1 MVKFQLSGLYSAEE
15 MGVGMTES
23 SDIIIDIEA
32 EQNNT
37 QENKKKVDFSQ
48 NFSQSNATTFSE
60 DERQVLLSLG
70 LEVKNEDGYYWIVG
84 NTYGLNEK
92 IKQLG
97 YRFHPEKKN
106 MVEANWKCSLRTH
119 MKICYNLGV
128 SMQGYDMKKFK
139 ALLESIF
146 SDTDQAKKL
155 IQAFEEFANDRA
167 TTQRLNFGNLKQEAI
182 EQIRNELVS
191 KDLFQSETKGLE
203 AEIKRMESSLKQQG
217 IYWLIGA
224 CVVSIATIISSV
236 WAIMDFMVEHLKNNT
251 LALETI

>member
-1 MVKFQLSGLYSAEE
+1 
-15 MGVGMTES
+15 
-23 SDIIIDIEA
+23 
-32 EQNNT
+32 
-37 QENKKKVDFSQ
+37 
-48 NFSQSNATTFSE
+48 
-60 DERQVLLSLG
+60 
-70 LEVKNEDGYYWIVG
+70 
-84 NTYGLNEK
+84 
-92 IKQLG
+92 
-97 YRFHPEKKN
+97 
-106 MVEANWKCSLRTH
+106 
-119 MKICYNLGV
+119 
-128 SMQGYDMKKFK
+128 MKKFK

>member
-1 MVKFQLSGLYSAEE
+1 
-15 MGVGMTES
+15 
-23 SDIIIDIEA
+23 
-32 EQNNT
+32 
-37 QENKKKVDFSQ
+37 
-48 NFSQSNATTFSE
+48 
-60 DERQVLLSLG
+60 
-70 LEVKNEDGYYWIVG
+70 
-84 NTYGLNEK
+84 
-92 IKQLG
+92 
-97 YRFHPEKKN
+97 
-106 MVEANWKCSLRTH
+106 
-119 MKICYNLGV
+119 
-128 SMQGYDMKKFK
+128 MQGYAMEKEITLNESFK

-203 AEIKRMESSLKQQG
+203 AEIKRMESSLQSEIKLSISSLKQQG

-236 WAIMDFMVEHLKNNT
+236 WAIMDFMVEHLK
-251 LALETI
+251 

>member
-1 MVKFQLSGLYSAEE
+1 
-15 MGVGMTES
+15 
-23 SDIIIDIEA
+23 
-32 EQNNT
+32 
-37 QENKKKVDFSQ
+37 
-48 NFSQSNATTFSE
+48 
-60 DERQVLLSLG
+60 
-70 LEVKNEDGYYWIVG
+70 
-84 NTYGLNEK
+84 
-92 IKQLG
+92 
-97 YRFHPEKKN
+97 
-106 MVEANWKCSLRTH
+106 
-119 MKICYNLGV
+119 
-128 SMQGYDMKKFK
+128 MQRYDMKKEITLNESFK

-167 TTQRLNFGNLKQEAI
+167 TTQRLNFRNLKQEAI

-236 WAIMDFMVEHLKNNT
+236 WAIMDFMVKHLK
-251 LALETI
+251 

>member
-1 MVKFQLSGLYSAEE
+1 
-15 MGVGMTES
+15 
-23 SDIIIDIEA
+23 
-32 EQNNT
+32 
-37 QENKKKVDFSQ
+37 
-48 NFSQSNATTFSE
+48 
-60 DERQVLLSLG
+60 
-70 LEVKNEDGYYWIVG
+70 
-84 NTYGLNEK
+84 
-92 IKQLG
+92 
-97 YRFHPEKKN
+97 

-128 SMQGYDMKKFK
+128 SMQGYAMEKEITLNESFK

-146 SDTDQAKKL
+146 SDTNQAKKL

-167 TTQRLNFGNLKQEAI
+167 TTQRLNFGNLKHEAI

-203 AEIKRMESSLKQQG
+203 AEIKRMESSLQSEIKLSISSLKQQG

-236 WAIMDFMVEHLKNNT
+236 WAIMDFMVKHLK
-251 LALETI
+251 

>member
-1 MVKFQLSGLYSAEE
+1 
-15 MGVGMTES
+15 
-23 SDIIIDIEA
+23 
-32 EQNNT
+32 
-37 QENKKKVDFSQ
+37 
-48 NFSQSNATTFSE
+48 
-60 DERQVLLSLG
+60 
-70 LEVKNEDGYYWIVG
+70 
-84 NTYGLNEK
+84 
-92 IKQLG
+92 
-97 YRFHPEKKN
+97 
-106 MVEANWKCSLRTH
+106 
-119 MKICYNLGV
+119 
-128 SMQGYDMKKFK
+128 MQGYAMKKFK

>member
-1 MVKFQLSGLYSAEE
+1 
-15 MGVGMTES
+15 
-23 SDIIIDIEA
+23 
-32 EQNNT
+32 
-37 QENKKKVDFSQ
+37 
-48 NFSQSNATTFSE
+48 
-60 DERQVLLSLG
+60 
-70 LEVKNEDGYYWIVG
+70 
-84 NTYGLNEK
+84 
-92 IKQLG
+92 
-97 YRFHPEKKN
+97 
-106 MVEANWKCSLRTH
+106 MVETNWKCSLRTH

-128 SMQGYDMKKFK
+128 SMQGYAMEKEITLNESFK

-191 KDLFQSETKGLE
+191 KDLFQSEIKRLE
-203 AEIKRMESSLKQQG
+203 AEIKLSVSLLKQQG

-236 WAIMDFMVEHLKNNT
+236 WAIMDFMVEHLK
-251 LALETI
+251 

>member
-1 MVKFQLSGLYSAEE
+1 
-15 MGVGMTES
+15 
-23 SDIIIDIEA
+23 
-32 EQNNT
+32 
-37 QENKKKVDFSQ
+37 
-48 NFSQSNATTFSE
+48 
-60 DERQVLLSLG
+60 
-70 LEVKNEDGYYWIVG
+70 
-84 NTYGLNEK
+84 
-92 IKQLG
+92 
-97 YRFHPEKKN
+97 
-106 MVEANWKCSLRTH
+106 MVEANWKCSLRAH

-128 SMQGYDMKKFK
+128 SMQGYVMKKEITLNESFK
-139 ALLESIF
+139 ALLKSIF

-203 AEIKRMESSLKQQG
+203 AEIKRMESSLQSEIKLSISSLKQQG

-236 WAIMDFMVEHLKNNT
+236 WAIMDFMVEHLK
-251 LALETI
+251 

>member
-1 MVKFQLSGLYSAEE
+1 
-15 MGVGMTES
+15 
-23 SDIIIDIEA
+23 
-32 EQNNT
+32 
-37 QENKKKVDFSQ
+37 
-48 NFSQSNATTFSE
+48 
-60 DERQVLLSLG
+60 
-70 LEVKNEDGYYWIVG
+70 
-84 NTYGLNEK
+84 
-92 IKQLG
+92 
-97 YRFHPEKKN
+97 

-236 WAIMDFMVEHLKNNT
+236 
-251 LALETI
+251 

>member
-1 MVKFQLSGLYSAEE
+1 MEKEI
-15 MGVGMTES
+15 T
-23 SDIIIDIEA
+23 
-32 EQNNT
+32 
-37 QENKKKVDFSQ
+37 
-48 NFSQSNATTFSE
+48 
-60 DERQVLLSLG
+60 
-70 LEVKNEDGYYWIVG
+70 
-84 NTYGLNEK
+84 LNE
-92 IKQLG
+92 
-97 YRFHPEKKN
+97 
-106 MVEANWKCSLRTH
+106 S
-119 MKICYNLGV
+119 
-128 SMQGYDMKKFK
+128 FK
-139 ALLESIF
+139 TLLESIF

-236 WAIMDFMVEHLKNNT
+236 WAIMDFMVKHLK
-251 LALETI
+251 

>member
-1 MVKFQLSGLYSAEE
+1 
-15 MGVGMTES
+15 
-23 SDIIIDIEA
+23 
-32 EQNNT
+32 
-37 QENKKKVDFSQ
+37 
-48 NFSQSNATTFSE
+48 
-60 DERQVLLSLG
+60 
-70 LEVKNEDGYYWIVG
+70 
-84 NTYGLNEK
+84 
-92 IKQLG
+92 
-97 YRFHPEKKN
+97 
-106 MVEANWKCSLRTH
+106 MVETNWKCSLRTH

-128 SMQGYDMKKFK
+128 SMQGYAMEKEITLNESFK
-139 ALLESIF
+139 TLLESIF

-236 WAIMDFMVEHLKNNT
+236 WAIMDFMVKHLK
-251 LALETI
+251 